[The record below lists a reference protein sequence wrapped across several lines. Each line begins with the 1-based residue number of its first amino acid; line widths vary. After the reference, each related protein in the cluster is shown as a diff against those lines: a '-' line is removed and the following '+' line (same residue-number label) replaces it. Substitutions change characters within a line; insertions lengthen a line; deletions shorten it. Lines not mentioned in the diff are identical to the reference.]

1 MNVSNRIIV
10 ITQNKDSKA
19 AAAAI
24 AAQHQLVIEEN
35 EKLHS
40 LDAIIKEVESSKST
54 AFLRSSLHT
63 FIREHGIPFM
73 IIIDY
78 PVVAETRT
86 DAIMQKIFNTLLISF
101 MIIARGSGL
110 ENIKG
115 NFFVNI
121 TKGDVQLFKN
131 IIIHPEKLLANVKT
145 NDDKVNAIINLYT
158 DQKVFHTLFFIKPC
172 TGTTKEDIAH
182 ELSAYI
188 DAVKKRHVLIEKIME
203 KQKYTAPRSKD
214 AAKVLV
220 KLSEDKIVLDHEMI
234 ITRDSAYQKYTT
246 GHIYVLGDWTN
257 IHSRKVAGKVITAI
271 KDGFADWKPGSDD
284 PVIIHLED
292 AVVDHTTA
300 ATLAQIAF
308 NELKGFSNIKI
319 YCNEKNYKTLEAAD
333 GFGLIKK
340 LVFIQNLNSQ

>member
-1 MNVSNRIIV
+1 MNAMKVSNRIIV
-10 ITQNKDSKA
+10 ITQNKDCEA
-19 AAAAI
+19 IATAI
-24 AAQHQLVIEEN
+24 AAQHQLIIEEN

-40 LDAIIKEVESSKST
+40 LEAIIKEVETSKST
-54 AFLRSSLHT
+54 AFLRSSLHA
-63 FIREHGIPFM
+63 FIREHGIPFL

-86 DAIMQKIFNTLLISF
+86 DTIVQKIFNTLLISF

-110 ENIKG
+110 ANIKG

-131 IIIHPEKLLANVKT
+131 IIIHPEKLLANLKT
-145 NDDKVNAIINLYT
+145 NDDKVNAIINLHT
-158 DQKVFHTLFFIKPC
+158 DQKVFHTLFFVKPC
-172 TGTTKEDIAH
+172 TGSSKEDMAL

-188 DAVKKRHVLIEKIME
+188 NAVKKRHVLIEKIVE
-203 KQKYTAPRSKD
+203 KQKHAPSRSKD
-214 AAKVLV
+214 AARVLV
-220 KLSEDKIVLDHEMI
+220 KISEDKIVLDHEII
-234 ITRDSAYQKYTT
+234 ITRDSAYQKYST

-271 KDGFADWKPGSDD
+271 KDGFADWKLGSDD
-284 PVIIHLED
+284 PVIIHLEE
-292 AVVDHTTA
+292 ALVDHTMT
-300 ATLAQIAF
+300 ATLAQVAF
-308 NELKGFSNIKI
+308 NELRGFSTIRI

-340 LVFIQNLNSQ
+340 LVFIQKV

>member
-1 MNVSNRIIV
+1 MKVSNRIIV
-10 ITQNKDSKA
+10 ITQNKDYETVATS
-19 AAAAI
+19 I
-24 AAQHQLVIEEN
+24 AAQHQLIIEEN

-40 LDAIIKEVESSKST
+40 LEAIIKEIENSKST
-54 AFLRSSLHT
+54 AFLRSSLHS
-63 FIREHGIPFM
+63 FIREHGIPLM

-86 DAIMQKIFNTLLISF
+86 DTIMQKIFNTLLISF

-110 ENIKG
+110 ANIKG

-131 IIIHPEKLLANVKT
+131 IIIHPEKLLTNLKT
-145 NDDKVNAIINLYT
+145 NDDKVNAIINFYT
-158 DQKVFHTLFFIKPC
+158 DQKVFHTLFFIKPY
-172 TGTTKEDIAH
+172 TGSTKEDMAH

-188 DAVKKRHVLIEKIME
+188 NAVKKRHALIEKIVE
-203 KQKYTAPRSKD
+203 KQKHTPSRSKD
-214 AAKVLV
+214 AARVLV
-220 KLSEDKIVLDHEMI
+220 KISEDKIVLDHEII
-234 ITRDSAYQKYTT
+234 ITSDSAYQKYTI

-271 KDGFADWKPGSDD
+271 KDGFADWKLGSDD

-292 AVVDHTTA
+292 ALVDHTTA

-308 NELKGFSNIKI
+308 NELKGFSNIRI

-340 LVFIQNLNSQ
+340 LVFIQKI